1 MVALI
6 RAATQGRPYDCAGQ
20 RKGKMTDQDIEKIR
34 TIIASRAERFRSR
47 MGDVTFAG
55 VEGGTVKIAPSGFC
69 WR

>member
-1 MVALI
+1 
-6 RAATQGRPYDCAGQ
+6 
-20 RKGKMTDQDIEKIR
+20 MTDYEIDKIK
-34 TIIASRAERFRSR
+34 TIIAHKAERFRSR